1 MRFMWTSSPQT
12 APGISSL
19 INVHL
24 DSLKD
29 TLCYRAQQMEF
40 LAIVLREPGC
50 SGGIIEGDFIAISA
64 KDDDLVDKNE
74 LSDIAREGRP

>member
-1 MRFMWTSSPQT
+1 
-12 APGISSL
+12 
-19 INVHL
+19 
-24 DSLKD
+24 
-29 TLCYRAQQMEF
+29 MEF